1 MPRILEGSE
10 LEEVVRFMSM
20 AVELSASSPCE
31 RDKRG
36 VVIVKDGR
44 KIGQG
49 VNAPPPGF
57 RCEPRYCQ
65 STCRTYAVHAEMGA
79 IANAM
84 SLGNDVRGAR
94 MYHARGDKGQLV
106 DSRQPRCADCSK
118 HVLAFGLAEFVL
130 KHAEGYTVYGAEEF
144 NRLSLENQR
153 KRDSG
158 S

>member
-10 LEEVVRFMSM
+10 LEEAVRWMSM

-36 VVIVKDGR
+36 VVIVKGGEL
-44 KIGQG
+44 IGKG

-57 RCEPRYCQ
+57 CCELAYCQ
-65 STCRTYAVHAEMGA
+65 PTCRTYAVHAEMNA
-79 IANAM
+79 IIDAM

-94 MYHARGDKGQLV
+94 MYHARGEQGRLV

-118 HVLAFGLAEFVL
+118 HILAFGLTGFVL
-130 KHAEGYTVYGAEEF
+130 KHAEGYTVYGTEEF
-144 NRLSLENQR
+144 TRLSLENR
-153 KRDSG
+153 KRDSDE
-158 S
+158 